1 MLYGIY
7 IFIFVLVKISDIQ
20 EWEKL
25 RQEERENFLYDF
37 EKERKQELGK
47 NLRIWLIAS
56 LLPLTIDYA
65 FLYFLFHIGA

>member
-7 IFIFVLVKISDIQ
+7 IFIFVLVKMSDIQ
-20 EWEKL
+20 EWGNL
-25 RQEERENFLYDF
+25 WQEEKKNFLCDF

-56 LLPLTIDYA
+56 LFPLAIDYA
-65 FLYFLFHIGA
+65 FIYFLFHIGA